1 MRLSLQ
7 NRNPVKRRSASV
19 EFANQTGDRILT
31 VRLEFNYKTDQNCLR
46 HDIQILNLF
55 FVGLANSLFFCWR
68 VPTPVCN
75 CRTEVKKLT
84 IVEWEADIVRS

>member
-46 HDIQILNLF
+46 HDIQILSPF
-55 FVGLANSLFFCWR
+55 FVGLANSLSFVGGFPR
-68 VPTPVCN
+68 LSATAGP
-75 CRTEVKKLT
+75 KS
-84 IVEWEADIVRS
+84 RSWL